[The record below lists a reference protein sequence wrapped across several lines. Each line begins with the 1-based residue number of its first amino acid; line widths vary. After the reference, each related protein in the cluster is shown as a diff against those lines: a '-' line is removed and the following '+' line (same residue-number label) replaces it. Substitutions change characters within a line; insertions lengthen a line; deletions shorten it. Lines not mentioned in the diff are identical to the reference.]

1 MRINANVGRQHG
13 RGGNM
18 RRRTDLIEIA
28 LSVAY
33 WQWGNESEMIGVLGR
48 ETLEVWLLKET

>member
-1 MRINANVGRQHG
+1 MRINARQHG

-48 ETLEVWLLKET
+48 ETLEVWLLKEN